1 MTQPLHSSLAILVS
15 GYLRWKCFLSY
26 LPLLQLLAA
35 VHCRGGAGPLQLEVL
50 NQPSSPAD
58 LPGTL
63 KLTEGATLNL
73 TCRYFPVPIPNVGFK
88 L

>member
-1 MTQPLHSSLAILVS
+1 MAQPVHSSLAILVS
-15 GYLRWKCFLSY
+15 GYPRCFLSY
-26 LPLLQLLAA
+26 LSLMQLLAA
-35 VHCRGGAGPLQLEVL
+35 VNCRGGAGPLQLEVL

-73 TCRYFPVPIPNVGFK
+73 TCRYPPVLIADVGFK